1 MKYLRRK
8 LLKDVQLWYAD
19 NYKTLTEIE
28 EQNKCKSILYICID
42 LRHNIERYSFSQIII
57 YRFYPIQLKSQRLF
71 WNFTK

>member
-42 LRHNIERYSFSQIII
+42 LRHNIERYGV
-57 YRFYPIQLKSQRLF
+57 IQLCQKYEENQVER
-71 WNFTK
+71 NKTKYE

>member
-57 YRFYPIQLKSQRLF
+57 
-71 WNFTK
+71 